1 MAKKTASNV
10 PASSSAISASNG
22 TNNHNGASS
31 SRRPHS
37 TSSSSSHSGNSPF
50 VNAKHLHA
58 PLHPH
63 KSKQSRDS
71 DAATRATSSE
81 NILMKK
87 LFEAVQKH
95 KVVPEHERE
104 PQQRQNPQ
112 NPQNSQK
119 NQQQNLQQNQQQKN
133 QKKKPLKKPSVP
145 ASPARPINSS
155 ENYAGAAFDRAP
167 AATSFPV
174 PSFASSTSSVLSSS
188 CPSDAF
194 SLQQQETKTTVC
206 FSGSSSSK
214 LRALSVSE
222 LFKTEPSTDPQK
234 QNLDAVTSD
243 LRKLLNLGKI

>member
-1 MAKKTASNV
+1 MTKKTASNV
-10 PASSSAISASNG
+10 PASSSANSASNG
-22 TNNHNGASS
+22 TNNHTSASS

-37 TSSSSSHSGNSPF
+37 TSSSSSHSGNNSPF

-81 NILMKK
+81 NLLMKK

-104 PQQRQNPQ
+104 PQQRQNP
-112 NPQNSQK
+112 QK

-194 SLQQQETKTTVC
+194 SLQQETKTTVC

-234 QNLDAVTSD
+234 QNLAAVTSD
-243 LRKLLNLGKI
+243 LRKLLNLGKM

>member
-1 MAKKTASNV
+1 MTKKTASNV
-10 PASSSAISASNG
+10 PASSSANSASNG
-22 TNNHNGASS
+22 SNNHTSASS

-37 TSSSSSHSGNSPF
+37 TSSSSSHSGNNSPF

-71 DAATRATSSE
+71 DAAARATSSE
-81 NILMKK
+81 NLLMKK

-112 NPQNSQK
+112 K
-119 NQQQNLQQNQQQKN
+119 NQQQNQQQKN

-194 SLQQQETKTTVC
+194 SLQQETKTTVC

>member
-1 MAKKTASNV
+1 MTKKTASNV
-10 PASSSAISASNG
+10 PASSSANSASNG

-37 TSSSSSHSGNSPF
+37 TSSSSSHSGNNSPF

-71 DAATRATSSE
+71 DAAARATSSE
-81 NILMKK
+81 NLLMKK

-112 NPQNSQK
+112 K
-119 NQQQNLQQNQQQKN
+119 NQQLNQQQKN

-194 SLQQQETKTTVC
+194 SLQQETKTTVC